1 MSCVEKQFMS
11 WNVLDSG
18 IVSSVP
24 FFISFFCFRIESF
37 QMISNWVNY
46 RGEFVEKANHQRKN
60 GRKKAEFVFRNSNS
74 TDFEADTIAVVVV
87 VVIDIVDLKIE
98 ECKKSFKTRDIWL
111 FRQKYCAAWLESE
124 SEFGIQFCCLRRTI
138 EQTMDKKHYRN
149 DKHNKKSRVFS
160 VTPRTI
166 SQDLF
171 IIFVS
176 LHIFAKICKLNQ
188 RKKTKKDRTRIKV
201 RRRTIVDRSKE
212 EIIVAQNFT
221 TVQCSETWAID
232 L

>member
-24 FFISFFCFRIESF
+24 FFLYFFFCFRIESF

-74 TDFEADTIAVVVV
+74 TDFEADTIAAVVV

-111 FRQKYCAAWLESE
+111 FS
-124 SEFGIQFCCLRRTI
+124 
-138 EQTMDKKHYRN
+138 
-149 DKHNKKSRVFS
+149 
-160 VTPRTI
+160 
-166 SQDLF
+166 
-171 IIFVS
+171 
-176 LHIFAKICKLNQ
+176 AKILRSLTWIWIWIWNSILLFETNNRTNNGQ
-188 RKKTKKDRTRIKV
+188 KTLQK
-201 RRRTIVDRSKE
+201 
-212 EIIVAQNFT
+212 
-221 TVQCSETWAID
+221 W
-232 L
+232 